1 MKEEI
6 NELGDLDVVDGDC
19 GFVALGNC
27 LQCWSSFTPQTE
39 TPWMRQA
46 CQVRA
51 LKISAY
57 QYRSFKISPAEI
69 GPA

>member
-1 MKEEI
+1 
-6 NELGDLDVVDGDC
+6 
-19 GFVALGNC
+19 
-27 LQCWSSFTPQTE
+27 
-39 TPWMRQA
+39 MRQA

-69 GPA
+69 FGLMDVTSTWLHDCERLLL